1 MPLDS
6 PREGGLVMMDMGQ
19 RGMIEQHDN
28 ANAVGMSDPVNRPS
42 EFEADLAECEKG
54 GATMEDP
61 TKVVVYVV
69 DGVIKSV
76 LATKTVDVYVVEHD
90 IRHDHGRH
98 GISTELYGLP
108 VMLSRQKNVVAP
120 RLVRKVVRAHRDAH
134 C

>member
-1 MPLDS
+1 
-6 PREGGLVMMDMGQ
+6 MMNIGQ

-28 ANAVGMSDPVNRPS
+28 SNAVGMSEPANHLT
-42 EFEADLAECEKG
+42 EIEADLVECKEEG
-54 GATMEDP
+54 GATMEEP

-69 DGVIKSV
+69 DGVIQNV
-76 LATKTVDVYVVEHD
+76 LATKNVEVYVVEHD

>member
-1 MPLDS
+1 
-6 PREGGLVMMDMGQ
+6 MMDMGQ
-19 RGMIEQHDN
+19 RGTIERHDDT
-28 ANAVGMSDPVNRPS
+28 NAVEMSDPVNRLS
-42 EFEADLAECEKG
+42 EIEDDLADCEEG
-54 GATMEDP
+54 GTTMEEP

-69 DGVIKSV
+69 DGVIQCV
-76 LATKTVDVYVVEHD
+76 LAAKNVEVYVVEHD

-120 RLVRKVVRAHRDAH
+120 RLVKKVVRAHRDAH